1 VADAVS
7 YVYRRHLELKS
18 EEEAWSGEKEYY
30 SGLVNKLETKRE
42 KLGHDPGGPC
52 IEFYKAA
59 KHEQWE
65 L

>member
-1 VADAVS
+1 VVA

-18 EEEAWSGEKEYY
+18 EKEAWEGEQKYFA
-30 SGLVNKLETKRE
+30 GLVETLEPRRE
-42 KLGHDPGGPC
+42 TLGRNPGGAC

-59 KHEQWE
+59 HHKHWA